1 MKAYKGFNPDM
12 TCRGFQY
19 KEGETYTEDS
29 ASLCNSGFHACE
41 DPLDVF
47 ICYPP
52 TDENGNLNKFHEV
65 ELEDVSPE
73 KDSDTK
79 RCAKKITIGAELNLF
94 GLAKAHVEW
103 VKEQKDVKEES
114 ATGYYSAAT
123 NTGYRSAATNTGYY
137 SAATNTGNYSAATN
151 TGDYSAATNT
161 GDRSAATN
169 TGYRSAATNTG
180 NYSAATNTGYRS
192 AATNTGKSSIAV
204 AWGIDSK
211 AKAAKGSY
219 IALAEW
225 KQNANDEWELV
236 GAKMV
241 KVDGKKIKA
250 DTFYKLVNGKLVEA

>member
-47 ICYPP
+47 SYYPP

-114 ATGYYSAAT
+114 AA
-123 NTGYRSAATNTGYY
+123 GYRSAATNTGD
-137 SAATNTGNYSAATN
+137 G
-151 TGDYSAATNT
+151 
-161 GDRSAATN
+161 
-169 TGYRSAATNTG
+169 
-180 NYSAATNTGYRS
+180 SAATNTGYRS

-225 KQNANDEWELV
+225 KQNENYEWELV

-250 DTFYKLVNGKLVEA
+250 DTYYKLVNGKLVET